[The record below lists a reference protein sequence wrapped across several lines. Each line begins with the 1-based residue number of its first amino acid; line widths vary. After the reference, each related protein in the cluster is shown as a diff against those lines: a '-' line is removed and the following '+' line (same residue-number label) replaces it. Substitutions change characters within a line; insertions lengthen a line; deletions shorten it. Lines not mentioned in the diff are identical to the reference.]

1 MTIRSGQA
9 KSLRDVPTP
18 QSDPDVTES
27 RRSADLIRKLESR
40 AERLLRLNQA
50 LIQLNAAIVR
60 SESPEQLFS
69 EACRIA
75 VQVGQLPLAW
85 VGLLDASTQ
94 EVVPVAVFGPASEY
108 IEGRRI
114 SVGLE
119 GDEGQ
124 GPLARAIRVGASALD
139 LDFQTSAQTAEW
151 REAAQHFGIAA
162 AAALPL
168 REGEKVIGGIC
179 LYATSPD
186 AFRPEALELIER
198 LAEDIS
204 YALDHMDRERRWAQ
218 AEGRL
223 RASERLF
230 AATLD
235 TLSAGMCILDGRGR
249 VLATNLAWR
258 VFRDEANPLMYG
270 IGPGDSYLGRLLDQV
285 TRKSG
290 LAEMAASTINVIL
303 GSQDVAVGEYP
314 VDAGRIRRWYAAT
327 ITRFQYEGLHRVVL
341 AHREITD
348 RKESEERLKRSE
360 NLFRLIAENALDLIA
375 LADFDGRGVY
385 FSPSHKLQLGFETE
399 ELARMEPMAF
409 IHPEDRDRLRQRMH
423 GLEMGKEE
431 SFREEVRLLCKDTTW
446 KTFEAHLAV
455 IRGEEGQ
462 NRILVVA
469 RDITLRLEAERI
481 RQRMEVELRQAQKL
495 ESIGHLAAGIAH
507 EINTPTQ
514 YIGDN
519 TRFIQDSLDD
529 LFGGLD
535 AVMSLLDG
543 PSYPST
549 DRIEAVREVVAKADL
564 VYLRAELPKATR
576 QSLEGVARVAKIV
589 GAMKEFS
596 HPGTDGKTLTDLNR
610 AIESTI
616 TISRNEWK
624 YVADLEIE
632 LEASLPPVP
641 CYPSEINQVV
651 LNLVVNAAHAIADV
665 VRSSGAKGRITVR
678 TRSENGWAVIQVED
692 SGAGIPEAIRSR
704 VFDPFFTTK
713 GVGKGTGQGLAIAH
727 SVVVDK
733 HGGTIEFDT
742 ALGQGTIFTVRL
754 PLHPIAMKPD
764 HG

>member
-1 MTIRSGQA
+1 MAVRNHRHKPLGEVLIPR
-9 KSLRDVPTP
+9 
-18 QSDPDVTES
+18 SDPDGGGTE
-27 RRSADLIRKLESR
+27 RSADLIRKLESR
-40 AERLLRLNQA
+40 ADRLLRLNQA

-60 SESPEQLFS
+60 SETPEQLFS
-69 EACRIA
+69 EACRVA

-85 VGLLDASTQ
+85 VGLLDADTQ
-94 EVVPVAVFGPASEY
+94 EVAPVAVFGPASGY

-114 SVGLE
+114 NIGL
-119 GDEGQ
+119 GGNEGQ
-124 GPLARAIRVGASALD
+124 GLLARAIRVGSSALD
-139 LDFQTSAQTAEW
+139 LDFQTSAPTAEW
-151 REAAQHFGIAA
+151 REAAQNYGIAA

-179 LYATSPD
+179 LYATNPD

-198 LAEDIS
+198 LTEDIS
-204 YALDHMDRERRWAQ
+204 YALEHMDRARRWAQ

-249 VLATNLAWR
+249 VLATNAAWR
-258 VFRDEANPLMYG
+258 VFQDEANPLVYG
-270 IGPGDSYLGRLLDQV
+270 IGPGDSYLGRLLELVSQKGG
-285 TRKSG
+285 TAG
-290 LAEMAASTINVIL
+290 MATSTINVIL

-314 VDAGRIRRWYAAT
+314 IDTSRSHRWYAAT
-327 ITRFQYEGLHRVVL
+327 ITRFQYEGLYRVVL

-360 NLFRLIAENALDLIA
+360 NLFRLIAENAMDLIA
-375 LADFDGRGVY
+375 LADFDGHGVY
-385 FSPSHKLQLGFETE
+385 FSPSHKLQLGYETE
-399 ELARMEPMAF
+399 ELAQMEPMAF
-409 IHPEDRDRLRQRMH
+409 VHPEDRERLRQRMH
-423 GLEMGKEE
+423 GLEMGNEE
-431 SFREEVRLLCKDTTW
+431 SFREEVRLQCKDETL

-455 IRGEEGQ
+455 IRGEEGR

-469 RDITLRLEAERI
+469 RDVTMRLEAERI

-519 TRFIQDSLDD
+519 TRFIQESLEG
-529 LFGGLD
+529 LFGALD
-535 AVMSLLDG
+535 AVLSLFDATSS
-543 PSYPST
+543 PSM
-549 DRIEAVREVVAKADL
+549 DRIEATREVVAKADL
-564 VYLRAELPKATR
+564 EFLREELPKATR
-576 QSLEGVARVAKIV
+576 ESLEGVARVAKIV

-596 HPGTDGKTLTDLNR
+596 HPGTVDKTFTDLNR

-624 YVADLEIE
+624 YVADLEVE
-632 LEASLPPVP
+632 LDPSLPSVP

-651 LNLVVNAAHAIADV
+651 LNLVVNAAHAIAET
-665 VRSSGAKGRITVR
+665 VRATGGKGRIAVR
-678 TRSENGWAVIQVED
+678 TRREEDWALIQVED
-692 SGAGIPEAIRSR
+692 SGAGIPEAIRDR

-733 HGGTIEFDT
+733 HGGTIGFDT

-754 PLHPIAMKPD
+754 PLRPIT
-764 HG
+764 GTR